1 MMETLFDYKGEIS
14 WCPGCG
20 DYKILSSIKEALT
33 ELGKRPEE
41 VAMVSGIGQAA
52 KMPHYVH
59 CHCFNCLHG
68 RALPAAT
75 GIHASNPNLTV
86 IAVGGDGDMYGE
98 GGNHFLHTIRR
109 NPNITHLVCNNM
121 IYGLTKGQAS
131 PTTPQG
137 MKTPTQPNGSA
148 PRPMNPLAV
157 ALAQGASFVA
167 RGSAAEP
174 ELTKNLIKAAILHEG
189 YALIDIFQP
198 CVSFN
203 KINTWQWLQA
213 QTYKL
218 DENQNCEDPLKAMA
232 LANECDPYPLG
243 IFYQEKNRPHFI
255 QTQAAW
261 QNDPR
266 PLFEREAPKEAVKD
280 FINRLR

>member
-1 MMETLFDYKGEIS
+1 MTTLFDYKGEIS

-20 DYKILSSIKEALT
+20 DYKILDSIKGALT
-33 ELGKRPEE
+33 ELAKTPQE
-41 VAMVSGIGQAA
+41 VAIVSGIGQAA
-52 KMPHYVH
+52 KMPHYIR
-59 CHCFNCLHG
+59 CHCFNGLHG
-68 RALPAAT
+68 RGLPAAT

-131 PTTPQG
+131 PTTPLG
-137 MKTPTQPNGSA
+137 MVTPMQPNGATSH
-148 PRPMNPLAV
+148 PMNPLAV
-157 ALAQGASFVA
+157 ALAQGATFVA
-167 RGSAAEP
+167 RGSAAQP
-174 ELTKNLIKAAILHEG
+174 EFTKNLIKEAILHEG

-203 KINTWQWLQA
+203 KVNSWQWLQA

-218 DENQNCEDPLKAMA
+218 EEGHDREDPVKAME

-243 IFYQEKNRPHFI
+243 IFYQVKNRPHFI
-255 QTQAAW
+255 QTQVAW
-261 QNDPR
+261 QDDSR
-266 PLFEREAPKEAVKD
+266 PLFERETPKKAVKE
-280 FINRLR
+280 FIQAMR